1 MTDATPTDGGRAT
14 PSPAPAGS
22 SPAPAGSS
30 PTPTGHNTAPA
41 GRSTGP
47 AGDVLAATDLL
58 ELTAALVGVASVS
71 GAEEQITDLV
81 ERRLRSRAPA
91 LTVARHG
98 NNLVARTRPRGAGVP
113 RVVLAGHLD
122 TVPQMPRPDV
132 PREPDTVAGLGA
144 VDMKGGL
151 AVMLDLA
158 ERAADAPVELGF
170 VFYDKEE
177 IGSGVSGMNLLF
189 AEHRDLVDADLAIL
203 LEPTDG
209 LVEAGCQGNLV
220 VELDFEGVRAH
231 TARPWRG
238 VNAVHR
244 ASAALARIAA
254 YDPEPVVIDG
264 LAYRESISVVSVK
277 GGVQGNVVPDRCTI
291 RVNYRHAATRDSA
304 AAADLVAGLAP
315 EADERRVLLTSP
327 PAPPDLHHPLVARLC
342 TATGEAPRPKLGWT
356 DVGRFAAHGIP
367 AVNFGP
373 GDSELAHGPD
383 EVVSR
388 TELVT
393 CRDVL
398 ADLLL
403 SG

>member
-1 MTDATPTDGGRAT
+1 MTHTAQ
-14 PSPAPAGS
+14 APGAV
-22 SPAPAGSS
+22 PP
-30 PTPTGHNTAPA
+30 PDPA
-41 GRSTGP
+41 GRLLT
-47 AGDVLAATDLL
+47 ATALL
-58 ELTAALVGVASVS
+58 EATAALVGVASVS
-71 GAEEQITDLV
+71 GDEAALADLV
-81 ERRLRSRAPA
+81 ERRLRERAPR
-91 LTVARHG
+91 LDLVRVGNNVVARRP
-98 NNLVARTRPRGAGVP
+98 ARGGGVP
-113 RVVLAGHLD
+113 RVLLAGHLD
-122 TVPQMPRPDV
+122 TVPQMPRPQA
-132 PREPDTVAGLGA
+132 PPAPDTVAGLGA

-158 ERAADAPVELGF
+158 GRAADAPMDLGF

-177 IGSGVSGMNLLF
+177 IGSRRSGMNLLF

-220 VELDFEGVRAH
+220 VELGFHGTPAH

-244 ASAALARIAA
+244 AAAAIARIAA
-254 YDPEPVVIDG
+254 HDPRPVVIDG
-264 LAYRESISVVSVK
+264 LAYRESLSVVGVQ
-277 GGVQGNVVPDRCTI
+277 GGIQGNVVPDRCTV

-304 AAADLVAGLAP
+304 AAAGLVASLAP
-315 EADERRVLLTSP
+315 EADETTVVLSSP
-327 PAPPDLHHPLVARLC
+327 PAPPDLRHPLVARLVA
-342 TATGEAPRPKLGWT
+342 ATGQAPRPKLGWT

-373 GDSELAHGPD
+373 GDSELAHGPH

-388 TELVT
+388 DELDA

-398 ADLLL
+398 AGLLL
-403 SG
+403 SP